1 MHETLDEF
9 KFRQD
14 SNTDSG
20 VIYLCAS
27 EKSMYNVLNTL
38 APSYYQL
45 FFILQVTRTA
55 LKTGLSSKFIHIGSC
70 TVELAALECLKK
82 IPIDLQW
89 EKCCEHFRLALSF
102 LNRLS

>member
-27 EKSMYNVLNTL
+27 AKSMYNVLNTL
-38 APSYYQL
+38 APSYL
-45 FFILQVTRTA
+45 SA
-55 LKTGLSSKFIHIGSC
+55 LLHLAGNKDSPKDWTEFKIHPHWIMHCGVSC
-70 TVELAALECLKK
+70 
-82 IPIDLQW
+82 
-89 EKCCEHFRLALSF
+89 S
-102 LNRLS
+102 